1 MGLCSSHTIPG
12 ISRTWDRGG
21 LFPLFVTPGFTF
33 LGTTHGE
40 IKPPAPPKPPHVR
53 LPPAAADIG
62 VGISGLE
69 GLQAVQC
76 SDYALAQFS
85 FLQRLLLVHGRWNYL
100 RVCKFLR
107 YFFYKTFAGLL
118 AQVWFA
124 FHSGFTAQVRG
135 AGVTSTP
142 WRSLHQSYNSP
153 CSGSPAGIVPGTAC
167 RTRVHIT
174 TLVPFSPL
182 PCPIS
187 WGSLAEA
194 QLVICT
200 AYLLF
205 TWLDW
210 EKHPEEIRDLF
221 ASCSSVLD
229 RRRLPPALSWFPPQ
243 WEL

>member
-1 MGLCSSHTIPG
+1 M
-12 ISRTWDRGG
+12 
-21 LFPLFVTPGFTF
+21 FVTPGFTF

-62 VGISGLE
+62 VGISRLE

-153 CSGSPAGIVPGTAC
+153 CSGSCLGLPAGHMSTSPPWS
-167 RTRVHIT
+167 
-174 TLVPFSPL
+174 PFL
-182 PCPIS
+182 PCHVQFLGVAWLRHSWLSALLICFLPGWTGKSNLRKFGIS
-187 WGSLAEA
+187 LRAAVQSWTDAGSH
-194 QLVICT
+194 V
-200 AYLLF
+200 
-205 TWLDW
+205 
-210 EKHPEEIRDLF
+210 H
-221 ASCSSVLD
+221 
-229 RRRLPPALSWFPPQ
+229 
-243 WEL
+243 